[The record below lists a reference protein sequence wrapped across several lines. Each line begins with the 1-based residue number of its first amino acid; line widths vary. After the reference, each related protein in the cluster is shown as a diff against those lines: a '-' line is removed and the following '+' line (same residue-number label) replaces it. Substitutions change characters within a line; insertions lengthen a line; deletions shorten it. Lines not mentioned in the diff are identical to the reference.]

1 LSLTAQEEDIVY
13 AVIELGG
20 KQYKVSTG
28 QLLDVERLSEAAGEQ
43 VEVDQVLM
51 VVDGQDV
58 TVGTPLV
65 NGATVKATVT
75 GQIKGDKVRI
85 FKYSGKRYRRRLGH
99 RQPHTR
105 LRIDEIV
112 I

>member
-1 LSLTAQEEDIVY
+1 MY

>member
-1 LSLTAQEEDIVY
+1 MY

-28 QLLDVERLSEAAGEQ
+28 QLLDVERLPEAAGEQ
-43 VEVDQVLM
+43 VEVNQVLM

-65 NGATVKATVT
+65 DGATVKATVT

-99 RQPHTR
+99 RQPYTR

-112 I
+112 L

>member
-1 LSLTAQEEDIVY
+1 VY

-28 QLLDVERLSEAAGEQ
+28 QLLDVELLPEAAGEQ
-43 VEVDQVLM
+43 VEVGQVLM
-51 VVDGQDV
+51 VVDGEAV

-75 GQIKGDKVRI
+75 DQVKGDKVRI

-99 RQPHTR
+99 RQLHTR

-112 I
+112 L

>member
-1 LSLTAQEEDIVY
+1 MY
-13 AVIELGG
+13 AVIQTGG

-28 QLLDVERLSEAAGEQ
+28 QLLDVELLPEAAGEQ
-43 VEVDQVLM
+43 VELDQVLM
-51 VVDGQDV
+51 VVDGEDV

-65 NGATVKATVT
+65 DGATVKATVAD
-75 GQIKGDKVRI
+75 QVKGDKVRI

-99 RQPHTR
+99 RQLYTR

-112 I
+112 L